1 MVIQGSDHPQ
11 PPSRRIR
18 DLIAQLGVSQRVAAQ
33 ELGVDSR
40 TMRYW
45 CADDGK
51 VLTPRMAI
59 LALERLVDLTIRFEA
74 RIS

>member
-1 MVIQGSDHPQ
+1 MVIQGSDRPQ

-18 DLIAQLGVSQRVAAQ
+18 DLIAQLGLSQRAAAQ

-45 CADDGK
+45 CADDDK
-51 VLTPRMAI
+51 LQAPRMAV
-59 LALERLVDLTIRFEA
+59 LALERLVDLKIRFEA
-74 RIS
+74 GIS